1 MFYTA
6 IAAVSTEGAIG
17 AGLDLAVKS
26 RADMIHFA
34 NTTKEGVVI
43 MGYNTAKSLKT
54 PLPGRSNYV
63 IGFTRSIRSN
73 HTSDLDPGFTQIF
86 THPDSLE
93 SILHMIAASHPDQL
107 LFIIGGA
114 KMYEACAPYCSRL
127 YLTEIPK
134 SNPDADVFFPKEAFS
149 GYKEVGR
156 QDLPDG
162 SVIVDYV
169 NPYCLYG
176 ISVV

>member
-17 AGLDLAVKS
+17 AGLELAVQS

-34 NTTKEGVVI
+34 NTTKDGVLI
-43 MGYNTAKSLKT
+43 MGYKTAKSLIT
-54 PLPGRSNYV
+54 PLPGRTNYV
-63 IGFTRSIRSN
+63 LVFSEDHRPVPT
-73 HTSDLDPGFTQIF
+73 DLDKGFQVIGISR
-86 THPDSLE
+86 DMLE
-93 SILHMIAASHPDQL
+93 SMLHMIAHSHLDQL
-107 LFIIGGA
+107 LFVIGGS

-156 QDLPDG
+156 KDLADG

-169 NPYCLYG
+169 NPHCLYG

>member
-1 MFYTA
+1 MFFTA

-17 AGLDLAVKS
+17 AGLELAVSS
-26 RADMIHFA
+26 RSDMIHFA
-34 NTTKEGVVI
+34 NTTRDGVVI
-43 MGYNTAKSLKT
+43 MGYKTAKSLIT
-54 PLPGRSNYV
+54 PLPGRINYV
-63 IGFTRSIRSN
+63 LVFADDPRPLPK
-73 HTSDLDPGFTQIF
+73 DLDAGFQLVEI
-86 THPDSLE
+86 HRNMLE
-93 SILHMIAASHPDQL
+93 NMLHMIASTHPDQL

-114 KMYEACAPYCSRL
+114 QMYEACAPYCSRL

-169 NPYCLYG
+169 NPHCLYG

>member
-6 IAAVSTEGAIG
+6 IAAVSNEGAIG
-17 AGLDLAVKS
+17 AGLELAVQS

-34 NTTKEGVVI
+34 NTTKDGVLI
-43 MGYNTAKSLKT
+43 MGYKTAKSLIT
-54 PLPGRSNYV
+54 PLPGRINYV
-63 IGFTRSIRSN
+63 LVFNDDQRPIPK
-73 HTSDLDPGFTQIF
+73 DLDKGFQVIGISR
-86 THPDSLE
+86 DMLE
-93 SILHMIAASHPDQL
+93 SMLHMIAHSHPDQL
-107 LFIIGGA
+107 LFVIGGA
-114 KMYEACAPYCSRL
+114 QMYEACAPYCSRL

-134 SNPDADVFFPKEAFS
+134 SNPDANVFFPKEAFS

-156 QDLPDG
+156 RDLPDG

-169 NPYCLYG
+169 NPHCLYG

>member
-34 NTTKEGVVI
+34 NTTKDGVLI
-43 MGYNTAKSLKT
+43 MGYKTAKSLIT
-54 PLPGRSNYV
+54 PLPGRTNYV
-63 IGFTRSIRSN
+63 LVFNEDHRPVPT
-73 HTSDLDPGFTQIF
+73 DLDKGFQVIGISR
-86 THPDSLE
+86 DMLE
-93 SILHMIAASHPDQL
+93 SILHMIAHSHQDQL
-107 LFIIGGA
+107 LFVIGGS

-156 QDLPDG
+156 KDLADG

-169 NPYCLYG
+169 NPHCLYG

>member
-17 AGLDLAVKS
+17 AGLELAVHS
-26 RADMIHFA
+26 RPDMIHFA
-34 NTTKEGVVI
+34 NTTKDGVLI
-43 MGYNTAKSLKT
+43 MGYKTAKSLIT

-63 IGFTRSIRSN
+63 LIFNDDMRPIPK
-73 HTSDLDPGFTQIF
+73 DLDKGFQVIAIQREM
-86 THPDSLE
+86 LE
-93 SILHMIAASHPDQL
+93 SMLHMIANSHPDQL
-107 LFIIGGA
+107 MFVIGGA
-114 KMYEACAPYCSRL
+114 QMYEACAPYCSRL

-134 SNPDADVFFPKEAFS
+134 SNPNADVFFPKEAFS

-156 QDLPDG
+156 QDLQDG

-169 NPYCLYG
+169 NPHCLYG

>member
-34 NTTKEGVVI
+34 NTTKDGVVI

-63 IGFTRSIRSN
+63 LVFNDDQRPVPK
-73 HTSDLDPGFTQIF
+73 DLDKGFQVIGISM
-86 THPDSLE
+86 DMLE
-93 SILHMIAASHPDQL
+93 SMLHMIANSHPDQL
-107 LFIIGGA
+107 MFIIGGA
-114 KMYEACAPYCSRL
+114 KMYEVCAPYCSRL

-134 SNPDADVFFPKEAFS
+134 SNQDADVFFPKEAFS

-169 NPYCLYG
+169 NPHCLYG

>member
-17 AGLDLAVKS
+17 AGLELAVQS

-34 NTTKEGVVI
+34 NTTKDGVLI
-43 MGYNTAKSLKT
+43 MRYKTAKSLIA
-54 PLPGRSNYV
+54 PLPGRTNYV
-63 IGFTRSIRSN
+63 LVFNEDHRPVPT
-73 HTSDLDPGFTQIF
+73 DLDKGFQVIGISR
-86 THPDSLE
+86 DMLE
-93 SILHMIAASHPDQL
+93 SMLHMIAHSHPDQL
-107 LFIIGGA
+107 LFVIGGS

-156 QDLPDG
+156 KDLADG

-169 NPYCLYG
+169 NPHCLYG